1 MIETVIISL
10 TMAFCG
16 KIMTE
21 ERAAV
26 LIDNSYLRKEV
37 LDVYKGKQGRFRLDY
52 VKFSNSLCRDIDASR
67 LRTYIYDCQFKEQEA
82 FFTSLNLQ
90 DSFEVRLGELKAK
103 NNGDFTQK
111 QVDVLMV
118 IDMIQLSLKGKVQHI
133 ILVSGDSDF
142 IPAVRFIKEEGVK
155 VHLRPAQKDMKLDLA
170 KSCDTRK
177 ALDNTFMVEWINDPY
192 S

>member
-52 VKFSNSLCRDIDASR
+52 VKFSNSLCRDIDASLICSTR
-67 LRTYIYDCQFKEQEA
+67 NWNTSLQFSSS
-82 FFTSLNLQ
+82 FTST
-90 DSFEVRLGELKAK
+90 SFFS
-103 NNGDFTQK
+103 N
-111 QVDVLMV
+111 
-118 IDMIQLSLKGKVQHI
+118 LSLNAESFRNFLLNSLG
-133 ILVSGDSDF
+133 G
-142 IPAVRFIKEEGVK
+142 R
-155 VHLRPAQKDMKLDLA
+155 
-170 KSCDTRK
+170 
-177 ALDNTFMVEWINDPY
+177 
-192 S
+192 

>member
-52 VKFSNSLCRDIDASR
+52 VKFSNSLCRDIDASPWA
-67 LRTYIYDCQFKEQEA
+67 DA
-82 FFTSLNLQ
+82 FLLPIKIELSKL
-90 DSFEVRLGELKAK
+90 SFGF
-103 NNGDFTQK
+103 N
-111 QVDVLMV
+111 
-118 IDMIQLSLKGKVQHI
+118 S
-133 ILVSGDSDF
+133 SS
-142 IPAVRFIKEEGVK
+142 EG
-155 VHLRPAQKDMKLDLA
+155 
-170 KSCDTRK
+170 
-177 ALDNTFMVEWINDPY
+177 
-192 S
+192 